1 MRVIERALETSKFKN
16 INNIITSTDFPWY
29 YNDSSVD
36 DDKISYM
43 SHLFVKFGKPN
54 SDFFYLIEDVLK
66 ILKPIELLHIRA
78 NLTINKNKVCK
89 TPWHNDFHKADPRHR
104 TAILYLNT
112 NNGYTEFRKPR
123 KMIKSKANRLIEFE
137 GHMSHRA
144 VTQTDQDRRIVI
156 NFNYFI

>member
-16 INNIITSTDFPWY
+16 IYNIITNTEFPWY

-78 NLTINKNKVCK
+78 NLIINKNKVCK

-112 NNGYTEFRKPR
+112 NNGYTEFRGN
-123 KMIKSKANRLIEFE
+123 IK
-137 GHMSHRA
+137 
-144 VTQTDQDRRIVI
+144 
-156 NFNYFI
+156 

>member
-1 MRVIERALETSKFKN
+1 MRIIERTLETSKFKN
-16 INNIITSTDFPWY
+16 MLKIVTSTEFPWY

-36 DDKISYM
+36 NDKISYM

-54 SDFFYLIEDVLK
+54 SDFCYVIEDILK
-66 ILKPIELLHIRA
+66 ILKPVELLHIRA
-78 NLTINKNKVCK
+78 NLTISKNKIFK

-112 NNGYTEFRKPR
+112 NNGYTEFRRPR
-123 KMIKSKANRLIEFE
+123 KKIKSKANRLIEFE

-156 NFNYFI
+156 NFNYFV

>member
-16 INNIITSTDFPWY
+16 IYNIITNTEFPWY

-78 NLTINKNKVCK
+78 NLIINKNKIWKDGLGCSS
-89 TPWHNDFHKADPRHR
+89 
-104 TAILYLNT
+104 IL
-112 NNGYTEFRKPR
+112 NGPMRV
-123 KMIKSKANRLIEFE
+123 L
-137 GHMSHRA
+137 H
-144 VTQTDQDRRIVI
+144 
-156 NFNYFI
+156 